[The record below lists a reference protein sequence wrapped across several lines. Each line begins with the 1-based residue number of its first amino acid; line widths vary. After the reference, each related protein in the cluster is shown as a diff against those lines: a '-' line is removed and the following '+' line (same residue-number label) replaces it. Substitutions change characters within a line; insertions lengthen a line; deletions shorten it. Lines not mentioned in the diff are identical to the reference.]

1 MDLLS
6 FSVRSLNNA
15 AESEIRPSIVSA
27 VSVDEWIDLIH
38 GREVTLELGT
48 YNFFFLYFLISA
60 FLKYCYVL
68 FKSKKE

>member
-60 FLKYCYVL
+60 FLKCCYVL